1 MAHDD
6 SAMTFVVINH
16 GGKRL
21 RFREVPEGEKPDF
34 NIVVNPPG
42 EALVDE
48 TFSMLAALALPDP
61 LRVLVLDRLKDLLVS
76 GRLYAQELT
85 AVRAPYV
92 YVDLLPCRAWVDL
105 MSALRAGDLDGVA
118 RFAHGGS
125 FQG

>member
-1 MAHDD
+1 MGNEH
-6 SAMTFVVINH
+6 SATAFVVLNH

-34 NIVVNPPG
+34 HIVVNPPG

-48 TFSMLAALALPDP
+48 TFSMLAALPDP
-61 LRVLVLDRLKDLLVS
+61 LHVLVLDRLKDLLVN

-85 AVRAPYV
+85 AVRAPHV
-92 YVDLLPCRAWVDL
+92 YVDLLPCQAWVDL
-105 MSALRAGDLDGVA
+105 ISALRAGDLDGVA